1 MGTLLLKL
9 AGPLQSW
16 GADSRFTE
24 RKTRHEPT
32 KSGVVGLLASALGRK
47 REEPIDDLA
56 ALPIAVRIDQPGRYE
71 CDFQT
76 AHTKKYDKKT
86 QCWEFDKSLPLSKR
100 YYLSDAV
107 FVVGI
112 EVADER
118 LGELANALV
127 YPTFPLFLGRRSCPP
142 AGKVLLGVRPGA
154 ALMDAMREQPWE
166 ASDPR
171 LIERHKHERCVRR
184 ELLRDRLF
192 ADETSQDGELV
203 RDYPL
208 SYSQLYRRYEWRTV
222 VHETPEVPNPYFV
235 EAKPVPTHDPMSV
248 FEEA

>member
-1 MGTLLLKL
+1 
-9 AGPLQSW
+9 
-16 GADSRFTE
+16 
-24 RKTRHEPT
+24 
-32 KSGVVGLLASALGRK
+32 
-47 REEPIDDLA
+47 
-56 ALPIAVRIDQPGRYE
+56 
-71 CDFQT
+71 
-76 AHTKKYDKKT
+76 
-86 QCWEFDKSLPLSKR
+86 
-100 YYLSDAV
+100 
-107 FVVGI
+107 
-112 EVADER
+112 
-118 LGELANALV
+118 
-127 YPTFPLFLGRRSCPP
+127 
-142 AGKVLLGVRPGA
+142 
-154 ALMDAMREQPWE
+154 MDAIREQPWD